1 MRALPLL
8 LAFSFALAAAPPSR
22 AAEERWLGYAWDKVA
37 SARYRVVSREESVTV
52 HEGKSTPSTATVE
65 TDLLLLPGP
74 AGDKEVVLEVRF
86 ERVKIQADP
95 QGLEADSD
103 ATANPKGGPLAA
115 LPGVIAATRGTPL
128 RIALSPGGR
137 ALRVEGMTA
146 FLEAARTA
154 LPEGPNRDGLLR
166 YVVPVSDADLAERI
180 GAIVM
185 PLPNRAVAAG
195 VALPVRLP
203 VPGTAEPQEA
213 TVTFAG
219 VQAVDGREAL
229 RVVRTLSAEAL
240 PPSTVTQ
247 GEQRVLVTTTR
258 YATESTLLLSPALG
272 IPLSQVTA
280 TTSAQ
285 SVAGAAGPGGAP
297 VGSVVETNRT
307 VEATLAAHEPASAT
321 APPAPVA
328 PPASA
333 PSPPPAPLS

>member
-8 LAFSFALAAAPPSR
+8 LAFSVALAAAPPSR
-22 AAEERWLGYAWDKVA
+22 AAEERWLGYGWDKVA
-37 SARYRVVSREESVTV
+37 SARYRVVSREESVTI
-52 HEGKSTPSTATVE
+52 HEGRSTPSTATVE

-74 AGDKEVVLEVRF
+74 SGDKETVLEVRF
-86 ERVKIQADP
+86 ERVKIQAEP

-115 LPGVIAATRGTPL
+115 LPGVLAATRGTPL

-137 ALRVEGMTA
+137 ALRVEGMKA
-146 FLEAARTA
+146 FLDAARAA

-166 YVVPVSDADLAERI
+166 YVVPVSEADLAERI

-213 TVTFAG
+213 TVSFAG
-219 VQAVDGREAL
+219 VEDVNGKEAL
-229 RVVRTLSAEAL
+229 RIVRTLSAEAL
-240 PPSTVTQ
+240 PPATVAQ
-247 GEQRVLVTTTR
+247 GERSVVVTTTR

-272 IPLSQVTA
+272 IALSQVTT

-307 VEATLAAHEPASAT
+307 VEATLTAHETAAAT
-321 APPAPVA
+321 APPAP
-328 PPASA
+328 PPVPA
-333 PSPPPAPLS
+333 PSLPPPAPRV

>member
-65 TDLLLLPGP
+65 TDLLLLPGA
-74 AGDKEVVLEVRF
+74 AGDKEIVLEVRF
-86 ERVKIQADP
+86 ERVTIQADP

-272 IPLSQVTA
+272 IPLSQVTT

-285 SVAGAAGPGGAP
+285 SVAGLAGPGGAP

-307 VEATLAAHEPASAT
+307 VEATLAAHEPAAAT
-321 APPAPVA
+321 APPAPAA

-333 PSPPPAPLS
+333 PSPPPAPPS